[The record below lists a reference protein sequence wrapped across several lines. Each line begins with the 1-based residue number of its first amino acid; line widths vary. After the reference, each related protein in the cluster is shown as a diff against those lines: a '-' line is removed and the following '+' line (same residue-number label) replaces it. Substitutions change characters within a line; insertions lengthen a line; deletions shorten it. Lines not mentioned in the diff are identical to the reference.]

1 METKEY
7 KLSVKCNRVVV
18 ASIDMTEAADMML
31 IHQDDKS
38 LYSMLIKAISDW
50 IVGNKLKS
58 LYYEPVENAALAA
71 VEKLKDYVLL
81 NNKYK
86 YYSFIHLLS
95 DDYSLFLNENDGK
108 VFIDIIQPNWVITY
122 NSIE

>member
-7 KLSVKCNRVVV
+7 KLNVKCIRVVV
-18 ASIDMTEAADMML
+18 ASIDMTTAVDIML
-31 IHQDDKS
+31 IHKDDKS
-38 LYSMLIKAISDW
+38 LYSMLIKTITNW
-50 IVGNKLKS
+50 VVGNKLENVF
-58 LYYEPVENAALAA
+58 YESVENAALAA

-95 DDYSLFLNENDGK
+95 DNYSLFLNENDGK
-108 VFIDIIQPNWVITY
+108 VFIDIIQPNWVVTY
-122 NSIE
+122 NRIK

>member
-18 ASIDMTEAADMML
+18 ASIDMTAAVDMML
-31 IHQDDKS
+31 IYQDDKS
-38 LYSMLIKAISDW
+38 LYSMIIKAITDW
-50 IVGNKLKS
+50 IVGQKLKNV
-58 LYYEPVENAALAA
+58 LYEPVENAALAA
-71 VEKLKDYVLL
+71 VEKLKDNVFL

-95 DDYSLFLNENDGK
+95 DNYSLFLNENDGK
-108 VFIDIIQPNWVITY
+108 VFIDIIQPNWVLTY

>member
-18 ASIDMTEAADMML
+18 ASIDMTAAVDMML

-38 LYSMLIKAISDW
+38 LYSMLIKAIYDW
-50 IVGNKLKS
+50 IVGHKLKS
-58 LYYEPVENAALAA
+58 LFYEPVENAALAA
-71 VEKLKDYVLL
+71 VEKLKDYVSL

-95 DDYSLFLNENDGK
+95 DNYSLFLKENDGK

>member
-1 METKEY
+1 MEIKEY
-7 KLSVKCNRVVV
+7 KLSVKCNSVVV
-18 ASIDMTEAADMML
+18 SSIDMTAAVDMML
-31 IHQDDKS
+31 VHHDDKS
-38 LYSMLIKAISDW
+38 LYSMLIKAITDW
-50 IVGNKLKS
+50 IVEHKLKNVF
-58 LYYEPVENAALAA
+58 YEPAENAALTA

-95 DDYSLFLNENDGK
+95 NNYSLFLKENDGK

>member
-1 METKEY
+1 METKEC
-7 KLSVKCNRVVV
+7 KLSVESNRVVV
-18 ASIDMTEAADMML
+18 ASIDMTAAVDMML
-31 IHQDDKS
+31 MHQDDKS
-38 LYSMLIKAISDW
+38 LYSMLIKAITDW
-50 IVGNKLKS
+50 VVGHKLKNVF
-58 LYYEPVENAALAA
+58 YEPVENAALAA

-95 DDYSLFLNENDGK
+95 DNYSLFLKENDGK
-108 VFIDIIQPNWVITY
+108 VFIDIIQPNWVLTY

>member
-7 KLSVKCNRVVV
+7 KLSVKCIRVVV
-18 ASIDMTEAADMML
+18 ASIDMTAAVNIML

-38 LYSMLIKAISDW
+38 LYSMLIKAITDW
-50 IVGNKLKS
+50 VVGNKLENVF
-58 LYYEPVENAALAA
+58 YEPVEKAALAA

-95 DDYSLFLNENDGK
+95 DKYSLFLNENDGK

-122 NSIE
+122 NRIK

>member
-18 ASIDMTEAADMML
+18 ASIDMTAAVDMML

-38 LYSMLIKAISDW
+38 LYSMLVKTTTDW
-50 IVGNKLKS
+50 VVRHKLIGV
-58 LYYEPVENAALAA
+58 LYEDVESAAVAA

-95 DDYSLFLNENDGK
+95 DNYSLFLKENDGK
-108 VFIDIIQPNWVITY
+108 VFIDIIQPNWLLTY
-122 NSIE
+122 NNIE